1 MSETK
6 KDDLAIDLAKILL
19 NQIER
24 ENDQCAFWI
33 ISATHKIKCANPQM
47 SMTCLY
53 KILTSEMPKTAK
65 IYAEYIRN
73 T

>member
-24 ENDQCAFWI
+24 ENDQCA
-33 ISATHKIKCANPQM
+33 
-47 SMTCLY
+47 L
-53 KILTSEMPKTAK
+53 
-65 IYAEYIRN
+65 
-73 T
+73 